1 MTQLDQAL
9 SRLMDHPGVEHLLL
23 LGQDG
28 LLVRD
33 LHRDG
38 PIESETVAAMTP
50 GVVSACTDFARS
62 ADRGAFATAVLELA
76 DAVVIVTSLPPELLL
91 ALILRPG
98 VGFAPLLR
106 ELGQERTRLAALV

>member
-9 SRLMDHPGVEHLLL
+9 SRLMEHPGVEHLLL

-33 LHRDG
+33 LHRDE

-50 GVVSACTDFARS
+50 GVVAACTDFARS
-62 ADRGAFATAVLELA
+62 AGRGAFSTAVLELA

-106 ELGQERTRLAALV
+106 ELGQERTRLAGLV